1 MPSVYGQ
8 YQADLAVQRSAV
20 QNDYSDAVSTMLA
33 QGLPTTT
40 YIDIYWDGTTIR
52 EVSTGNDILLSSDTI
67 KFKYYDHLRGLFRKA
82 TENLYYP

>member
-8 YQADLAVQRSAV
+8 YQADLAVQRSSI
-20 QNDYSDAVSTMLA
+20 QNDYSDAVSTMFS
-33 QGLPTTT
+33 QGLPPTT

-52 EVSTGNDILLSSDTI
+52 EVWNNNDILGSSDTI
-67 KFKYYDHLRGLFRKA
+67 KFKYYDRLRGLFRKA